1 MLPGAP
7 LSDTRLCTEYLFM
20 ELMLRADAGTA
31 ATTTRPSAARIGRT
45 RLTIRV
51 LLCAA
56 VDAREVVGR
65 RCPRRCPGTTN
76 GYDPPGPPGFGYGV
90 TTRRAFGRMANEAGV

>member
-31 ATTTRPSAARIGRT
+31 ATTTRPSAAKIGKT

-51 LLCAA
+51 LLYAA
-56 VDAREVVGR
+56 VDARVVVGVAVR
-65 RCPRRCPGTTN
+65 GHAPRLRMGTTS
-76 GYDPPGPPGFGYGV
+76 PGHPVSAYGV